1 MVEINSSAIQ
11 PTYQES
17 TTLSLTLGSFR
28 VDSVTASLADGDLVV
43 ETLLLRDEV
52 FVDALRKYESAL
64 RERNDAATSPTARL
78 VESINLSVR
87 SAADQVVPRSRIE
100 AGGSGS
106 ENQVKWV
113 FGPIAPDSGPWTI
126 SVMDGVGAK
135 FVATFSA
142 NEPSGH
148 ATA

>member
-1 MVEINSSAIQ
+1 MVEINTSAIQ
-11 PTYQES
+11 PTHPES
-17 TTLSLTLGSFR
+17 RALSLTLGSFR
-28 VDSVTASLADGDLVV
+28 VDSVTVFLADGALAV
-43 ETLLLRDEV
+43 ETPLLRDDA
-52 FVDALRKYESAL
+52 FVHALREYEGAL

-78 VESINLSVR
+78 VESIDVSVR

-113 FGPIAPDSGPWTI
+113 FGAVAPESGPWTI
-126 SVMDGVGAK
+126 SVTDETGLR

-142 NEPSGH
+142 DHPTRTPSR
-148 ATA
+148 